1 MSGYQPSEF
10 EKKWQNKWE
19 ETGLFSAK
27 KDDTKPKKYILS
39 MFPYPSGALH
49 MGHVMNYTINDVI
62 ARHAMMNGYNV
73 MTPIGWDSFGLP
85 AENAAIKNGIHPSI
99 NIETNI
105 SRMKAQMEMAGWGF
119 DKARE
124 LATSNED
131 YYKWT
136 QWLFLQFYKKGLV
149 AQKDGAVN
157 YCPSC
162 KTVLANEQVQDG
174 ACERCGTAVIQK
186 DLRQWYF
193 LMSKYAQKLLDNHD
207 KLTEWPE
214 RVIKMQKEWI
224 GRSEGA
230 TVNFKIENSDQ
241 SLEIYT
247 TRPDTLWGVK
257 FMSIAPQHPLVE
269 TLIKGQPNEKEILA
283 KVEEMR
289 KLGTSEKELLTR
301 EKEGIWTGAYAIN
314 PVNGEK
320 VKVFVANFVLMSY
333 GTGAVMAVPTHD
345 QRDFEFAEKYGLDKK
360 IVILPDVASTPL
372 SHRDC
377 TQNETSVV
385 ERSRNAENMTAA
397 YEDDGILVDSGQFS
411 GRNNREAMSDIID
424 YLDKSGFGKK
434 MVNYRLRDWLLSRQR
449 YWGAPIPMVYCQSC
463 GVVPVPE
470 SDLPVK
476 LPMDAEF
483 RPDGESPLAR
493 SESFVNTKCP
503 KCGGA
508 AKRETDTMDTFVDSS
523 WYYLRY
529 CSTDCHDLPFRKDEA
544 NYWGPIDTY
553 IGGIEHATMH
563 LIYVRFFTMVMR
575 ELGLIDFDEPAK
587 KLFTQGMVCATAYRC
602 PEHKWLKFEEVKD
615 GGKCVHC
622 GKTVEAEIAKMSKSK
637 LNVIDPEDII
647 NRFGADTMR
656 AYILADVPPVNDR
669 VWKEE
674 GVIGISRFLTRF
686 WESVSQSVENINTGK
701 FGDGSADREMRFA
714 AHSALKS
721 IIQYYD
727 ENWQFN
733 TALAR
738 VMELLNSFRK
748 LSDKCSKAV
757 LTETIEIML
766 KVLAPITPHLAEE
779 LWANLGNKE
788 SIFKAQFPQIDNS
801 ALVQDSLT
809 VAIQING
816 KMRGTIDV
824 PSGASKEE
832 TEKLAMENANVKKHL
847 EGLAIK
853 KVIVVAGKIVNIVA
867 G

>member
-1 MSGYQPSEF
+1 MSGYQPSVF
-10 EKKWQNKWE
+10 EEKWQSKWE
-19 ETGLFSAK
+19 KAGLFSAK
-27 KDDTKPKKYILS
+27 KDNSKPKKYILS

-62 ARHAMMNGYNV
+62 ARHAIMNGYNV

-85 AENAAIKNGIHPSI
+85 AENAAIKNGIHPSK

-105 SRMKAQMEMAGWGF
+105 SRMKKQMEMAGWGF

-124 LATSNED
+124 LYTSGED

-174 ACERCGTAVIQK
+174 SCERCGTQVIQK

-193 LMSKYAQKLLDNHD
+193 LMSKYAQKLLDNHE
-207 KLTEWPE
+207 KLNEWPE

-230 TVNFKIENSDQ
+230 LVSFKIENSDKII
-241 SLEIYT
+241 EVYT

-257 FMSIAPQHPLVE
+257 FMSMAPQHPLVE
-269 TLIKGQPNEKEILA
+269 TLVKGRENEKEILA
-283 KVEEMR
+283 KIEEMK
-289 KLGTSEKELLTR
+289 KLGTSEKELVSR
-301 EKEGIWTGAYAIN
+301 EKEGIWTGAYAVN

-320 VKVFVANFVLMSY
+320 VKIFVANFVIMAY
-333 GTGAVMAVPTHD
+333 GTGVVMAVPTHD
-345 QRDFEFAEKYGLDKK
+345 QRDFEFAQKYNIEKK
-360 IVILPDVASTPL
+360 IVIQPT
-372 SHRDC
+372 
-377 TQNETSVV
+377 NEKLVL
-385 ERSRNAENMTAA
+385 EEMKGA
-397 YEDDGILVDSGQFS
+397 YEGDGILVESAQFS
-411 GRNNREAMSDIID
+411 GRNNREAMSDIIE
-424 YLDKSGFGKK
+424 YLQKSGFGKK
-434 MVNYRLRDWLLSRQR
+434 TVNYRLRDWLLSRQR
-449 YWGAPIPMVYCQSC
+449 YWGAPIPIIHCSKC
-463 GVVPVPE
+463 GAVPVPE

-483 RPDGESPLAR
+483 RPDGDSPLAR
-493 SESFVNTKCP
+493 SESFVKTRCP
-503 KCGGA
+503 KCGGD

-529 CSTDCHDLPFRKDEA
+529 CSINCQDAPFRKDEA
-544 NYWGPIDTY
+544 NYWGPVDIY

-563 LIYVRFFTMVMR
+563 LIYVRFFTMVMQ

-587 KLFTQGMVCATAYRC
+587 KLFTQGMVCATSFRC
-602 PEHKWLKFEEVKD
+602 PQHKWLKVDEVEE
-615 GGKCVHC
+615 GKCIHC
-622 GKTVEAEIAKMSKSK
+622 KSEVETETAKMSKTR
-637 LNVIDPEDII
+637 LNVVDPEDIVS
-647 NRFGADTMR
+647 RFGADALR

-674 GVIGISRFLTRF
+674 GVIGISRFLSRF
-686 WESVSQSVENINTGK
+686 WESVSSVIENLNSQK
-701 FGDGSADREMRFA
+701 FGDGSADKEMRFA
-714 AHSALKS
+714 AHNALKN

-748 LSDKCSKAV
+748 LNEKCSKEV
-757 LTETIEIML
+757 TLETIEIML

-779 LWANLGNKE
+779 LWEILGNKE
-788 SIFKAQFPQIDNS
+788 SIFKEKFPKTDEN
-801 ALVQDSLT
+801 ALIQDSIT
-809 VAIQING
+809 IGVQING
-816 KMRGTIDV
+816 KMRGTIDI
-824 PSGASKEE
+824 PNGASNEE
-832 TEKLAMENANVKKHL
+832 TEKIAMENSNVRKHL
-847 EGLAIK
+847 EGLTIR
-853 KVIVVAGKIVNIVA
+853 KVIVVSGKIVNIVA

>member
-1 MSGYQPSEF
+1 MSGYKPSEF
-10 EKKWQNKWE
+10 EKKWQDKWE
-19 ETGLFSAK
+19 KTELFSAK
-27 KDDTKPKKYILS
+27 KDDGKPKKYILS

-99 NIETNI
+99 NIATNI
-105 SRMKAQMEMAGWGF
+105 ARMKDQMEMAGWGF
-119 DKARE
+119 DKSRE

-136 QWLFLQFYKKGLV
+136 QWLFLQFYKKGVV

-174 ACERCGTAVIQK
+174 ACERCGTSVIQK

-193 LMSKYAQKLLDNHD
+193 LMSKYAQKLLDNHE

-230 TVNFKIENSDQ
+230 TVRFEVVGAGFARPENRTDGDLGGQ
-241 SLEIYT
+241 TPPLHLEIYT
-247 TRPDTLWGVK
+247 TRPDTLWGVS

-301 EKEGIWTGAYAIN
+301 EKEGVWTGAYAIN

-320 VKVFVANFVLMSY
+320 IKIFVANFVLMSY

-360 IVILPDVASTPL
+360 IVIQPAENLT
-372 SHRDC
+372 
-377 TQNETSVV
+377 T
-385 ERSRNAENMTAA
+385 ENMTAA
-397 YEDDGILVDSGQFS
+397 YEDDGILVNSGQFS

-424 YLDKSGFGKK
+424 YLEKSGFGKR

-449 YWGAPIPMVYCQSC
+449 YWGAPIPIIHCPKC
-463 GVVPVPE
+463 GVVPVLE

-476 LPMDAEF
+476 LPMDVEF

-493 SESFVNTKCP
+493 SESFVNVKCP
-503 KCGGA
+503 KCGEK

-529 CSTDCHDLPFRKDEA
+529 CSTACDDAPFRKDEA
-544 NYWGPIDTY
+544 NYWAPIDIY

-563 LIYVRFFTMVMR
+563 LIYVRFFTMVMQ

-602 PEHKWLKFEEVKD
+602 PTHKWLKADEVDD

-622 GKTVEAEIAKMSKSK
+622 KSAVEVENAKMSKSK

-647 NRFGADTMR
+647 TRFGADTMR

-669 VWKEE
+669 VWNDEK
-674 GVIGISRFLTRF
+674 VAATSKFLNRF
-686 WESVSQSVENINTGK
+686 WEAVSAGLEIIEAKN
-701 FGDGSADREMRFA
+701 FGNSAESDKELRFA
-714 AHSALKS
+714 AHNALKN
-721 IIQYYD
+721 IIQSYE

-738 VMELLNSFRK
+738 IMELLNSYK
-748 LSDKCSKAV
+748 KHYDKASEKTLKEA
-757 LTETIEIML
+757 IEIML

-779 LWANLGNKE
+779 LWEKLGNAT
-788 SIFKAQFPQIDNS
+788 SIFKSNFPQIDET
-801 ALVQDSLT
+801 ALIQDSLT

-824 PSGASKEE
+824 PSNANKEE